1 MARIPVPVT
10 GSVVARPGAQ
20 PNVPQGSP
28 VGAALQ
34 QVGNVINNIAGD
46 MRAVQVQ
53 QEREQ
58 EAVKQAAARA
68 EAQSTLGAARD
79 QLADLHDAMSNDI
92 LTGAIPKDD
101 AEKTWAERSK
111 EVGAAALSNIT
122 DPLQRTV
129 AQTDIDGLSARLGNR
144 LRRSVETRGRQDV
157 TAGIEQ
163 TLEHYSRQY
172 NGDPAGTTAFAMQTV
187 DQLAPFSD
195 KPPTYWQG
203 KKQAWRESTQYTAG
217 FELVNAAKNDPKLL
231 TAAETVL
238 ATERFADLDPQRRAV
253 LVNQIDGHRTRL
265 AQEAEVRAARAQRL
279 ADASLRR
286 AGAEFETFQALADK
300 GGALSPEYIDRVMKA
315 TAGTPYAAGVSGL
328 LQQVREVGG
337 LAAQPIATQ
346 QATLDAINAHIVKNG
361 RSPELD
367 KRKEQVEKVLKGSQ
381 QDYAAD
387 PLRAAQERGLIEL
400 QPLAMSGGLPGILQ
414 QIQTRVTQAD
424 TIAPVAGRAVSP
436 LLQSEADQVSRM
448 LASLPTD
455 QKAQSL
461 AMLSTAVGPRQAQA
475 IAAQVDKSDRALSLA
490 MKLGASQT
498 TVGLPAS
505 RLLLLGQQAL
515 KDKGSK
521 EGDKAPGKVLEAA
534 AKEVGNAVSGQVR
547 DDAIES
553 AALIFTGMQA
563 DGQNASMAN
572 AVRIAIGG
580 PIIQHNGQRLPV
592 PAGVTPDRM
601 RDQLGSQLS
610 LLERQLPDG
619 KVYSTAGQ
627 PVAASQFLADLPQA
641 ELLPAGLGRYYVRSG
656 AGVALNAKG
665 EKITIEVR

>member
-1 MARIPVPVT
+1 MARIPIPVT

-424 TIAPVAGRAVSP
+424 TIAPVAGRSVSP
-436 LLQSEADQVSRM
+436 LLQSEADQVSQM
-448 LASLPTD
+448 LASLPAD

-461 AMLSTAVGPRQAQA
+461 AMLSTTVGPKQAQA
-475 IAAQVDKSDRALSLA
+475 IALQINKQDRPLALALALGSGQTTYGRPASTLVLKGAQAIKDKSVKDDNSVATGVRARVAEIIGDSL
-490 MKLGASQT
+490 T
-498 TVGLPAS
+498 
-505 RLLLLGQQAL
+505 
-515 KDKGSK
+515 
-521 EGDKAPGKVLEAA
+521 GDAREAA
-534 AKEVGNAVSGQVR
+534 IDSAK
-547 DDAIES
+547 
-553 AALIFTGMQA
+553 LIYYGMQA
-563 DGQNASMAN
+563 DGQSPRYDN
-572 AVRIAIGG
+572 AVRMAV
-580 PIIQHNGQRLPV
+580 NGQILDYNGGKVVAPIGMDE
-592 PAGVTPDRM
+592 PALKAALTKAAPAALTK
-601 RDQLGSQLS
+601 QA
-610 LLERQLPDG
+610 PDG
-619 KVYSTAGQ
+619 TVYAGGQ
-627 PVAASQFLADLPQA
+627 PVGSAQFLAALPGAQ
-641 ELLPAGLGRYYVRSG
+641 LLPADDGLYYVQTSQ
-656 AGVALNAKG
+656 GVVTNAQRQPI
-665 EKITIEVR
+665 KIGVR